1 MFELSFEQYLLI
13 VIVWFE
19 VARFL
24 MQIYPKLSR
33 FRLRGKGTGQV
44 KGGDDFYRKMFEGRA
59 DGQHGAE

>member
-44 KGGDDFYRKMFEGRA
+44 RGGDDFYKTWLEKQGGGEA
-59 DGQHGAE
+59 G